1 MRSNEVFLRLAAMAA
16 EFDALL
22 DASITTLA
30 DADLVA
36 ALAEHETLLRRQ
48 PAFRH
53 RLIARLAT
61 EASPLELG
69 GRNLREVLTHRLR
82 ISNAEANRWIADAEE
97 LGERRALTGEHLEP
111 QLATTSA
118 AQRRGE
124 VNADHIRII
133 RTFMDQL
140 PRWVDGHTRDE
151 AEATMSAVAATVR
164 PEHLRQAADRL
175 MALLNQD
182 GDEPREADRARQR
195 YLVLSKQDADGMTD
209 VRGRLDPEA
218 AAALEA
224 ILAKLAAKGMC
235 NPDDETP
242 CVDDEPTEAREDG
255 DTRTR
260 GQRNHDALKA
270 ICRATLASG
279 RLGQHNGLPVSIVV
293 STTLQELERGHG
305 HAVTGGGIRIPMPA
319 LIRLAS
325 HSYHYLAVFNQHTGM
340 PLYLGR
346 TKRIATAAQ
355 RIVLHSKDR
364 GCTFPDCTAAGY
376 ECQVHHIDEWAADG
390 GHTNID
396 KLTFA
401 CKTHHP
407 LIDAGWTVRKRA
419 DGRTEWIPPPGIDG
433 GQARVN
439 RYHHPH
445 EYLVDPAA

>member
-1 MRSNEVFLRLAAMAA
+1 MRSNEVFSRLAAMAA
-16 EFDALL
+16 EYDALL
-22 DASITTLA
+22 AASIDHLT
-30 DADLVA
+30 DAEVVD
-36 ALAEHETLLRRQ
+36 ALDHHERFLRRQ

-53 RLIARLAT
+53 TLLTRLAD
-61 EASPLELG
+61 ASPIDLG
-69 GRNLREVLTHRLR
+69 ARSLQEVLTHRLR
-82 ISNAEANRWIADAEE
+82 ITASQARRRLAEAEE
-97 LGERRALTGEHLEP
+97 LGPRRTLTGEPLEP
-111 QLATTSA
+111 ALTATSA
-118 AQRRGE
+118 AQERGDIGDE
-124 VNADHIRII
+124 HIAVL
-133 RTFMDQL
+133 RTFFQHL
-140 PRWVDGHTRDE
+140 PSWVDQPTRDQ
-151 AEATMSAVAATVR
+151 AEKTLVDIAGSVG
-164 PEHLRQAADRL
+164 PQHLRQAADRL
-175 MALLNQD
+175 MAMLHED
-182 GDEPREADRARQR
+182 GDEPRDADRARRR
-195 YLVLSKQDADGMTD
+195 YLTLGKQDPYGMSP
-209 VRGRLDPEA
+209 VRGLLDPEA

-270 ICRATLASG
+270 MCRATLASG

-293 STTLQELERGHG
+293 STTLQELERGRG
-305 HAVTGGGIRIPMPA
+305 HAVTGGGITMPMSD

-325 HSYHYLAVFNQHTGM
+325 HSYHYLAVFGTHNSL

-346 TKRIATAAQ
+346 AKRIATAAQ

-364 GCTFPDCTAAGY
+364 GCTFPECTASGY
-376 ECQVHHIDEWAADG
+376 ECQVHHIDEWAADD

-401 CKTHHP
+401 CKLHHP

-419 DGRTEWIPPPGIDG
+419 DGRTEWIPPPTLDG

-439 RYHHPH
+439 RYHHAH